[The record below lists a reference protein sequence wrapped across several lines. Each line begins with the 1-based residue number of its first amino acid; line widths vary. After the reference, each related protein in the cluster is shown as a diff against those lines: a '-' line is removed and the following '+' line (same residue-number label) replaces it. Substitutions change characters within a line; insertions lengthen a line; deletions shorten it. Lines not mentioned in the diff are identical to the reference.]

1 MTDQEIVAL
10 YWQRSEEAV
19 QQSQARYGGYCLAVA
34 GRILASRQDAEE
46 CVNDTWLA
54 AWNAMPPHRPA
65 RLSTF
70 LGKLTRNL
78 SFNRY
83 KARRA
88 DKRGSGQLPLV
99 LDELGECV
107 SGREDVEETV
117 DRKELI
123 RALDD
128 FLTALPRRSRDLFVR
143 RYWYA
148 DPIAAIARRYGRT
161 EGSVAMDLS
170 RTRRKLKAYL
180 TERGFDL

>member
-19 QQSQARYGGYCLAVA
+19 RQSQARYGGYCLAVA